1 MIRHPPVSIV
11 FILSIIKQE
20 AGMVQPD
27 KPILRILGLLALVA
41 ITAVILAGGF
51 IILQNMQGSKILMTV
66 FAVIWGL
73 GSVAL
78 LFYVLNTVA
87 QTMPR
92 KIRSVAVAVVFAGP
106 AVTLLFWA
114 LVLPT
119 LRTLFLSFFDATSKN
134 FIFLDNYKFAFSDPI
149 MLEAFKNNLLWMIF
163 GTSTCVILGIM
174 ISVLADKSK
183 FEKMIKALIFMPM
196 AISFV
201 GAGVIWKFMY
211 AYKGEGINITE
222 IGLLNAIVVAFGG
235 EAQAWLLVPFWNNF
249 FLIAIMVWLQTGYAM
264 VIISSAIK
272 AIPESIMEASRVD
285 GAGEVTIFFNIT
297 IPSIMPTIITVTTT
311 ILIFSLK
318 LFDIVRVMTGGNYG
332 TNVIANEFYLRQ
344 FTYGNSGQASAI
356 AIVLL
361 VVITPVLV
369 YNLREF
375 RSRRTI
381 K

>member
-1 MIRHPPVSIV
+1 M
-11 FILSIIKQE
+11 E
-20 AGMVQPD
+20 QPD
-27 KPILRILGLLALVA
+27 KPVLRVLGLLALVV
-41 ITAVILAGGF
+41 ITIVILAGGF
-51 IILQNMQGSKILMTV
+51 ITLQNMQGNKILITL

-78 LFYVLNTVA
+78 LFFVMNAVA

-92 KIRSVAVAVVFAGP
+92 KIRSVAVAMVFAGP
-106 AVTLLFWA
+106 AVVLLFWA

-119 LRTLFLSFFDATSKN
+119 LRTLLLSFFDATGKN
-134 FIFLDNYKFAFSDPI
+134 FIFLDNYRFAFSDPI
-149 MLEAFKNNLLWMIF
+149 MLEAFRNNLLWMVF
-163 GTSTCVILGIM
+163 GTSSCVILGIM

-183 FEKMIKALIFMPM
+183 FEKVIKALIFMPM

-211 AYKGEGINITE
+211 AYKGEGLNITE
-222 IGLLNAIVVAFGG
+222 IGLLNAIVVALGG

-249 FLIAIMVWLQTGYAM
+249 FLIAIMIWLQTGYAM

-272 AIPESIMEASRVD
+272 SIPDSIMEASRVD
-285 GAGEVTIFFNIT
+285 GAGEVTIFFRIT
-297 IPSIMPTIITVTTT
+297 IPSILPTIITVTTT

-344 FTYGNSGQASAI
+344 FTYGNSGQASSI